1 MKNPQLLKGLLEG
14 CILKL
19 IRDGETYGYELV
31 ENLKKYGFRD
41 ISEGTVYPLLLRLK
55 KNKLIY
61 SHDRESSY
69 GPKRKY
75 YYLSEEGE
83 KELESFY
90 RTWLELRNV
99 IDLIFQDYEGGE
111 HRWAR

>member
-19 IRDGETYGYELV
+19 ISDGETYGYELV

-41 ISEGTVYPLLLRLK
+41 ISEGTVYPLLIRLK
-55 KNKLIY
+55 KNKLLN
-61 SHDRESSY
+61 SKERESPY

-75 YYLSEEGE
+75 YSLSEEGE
-83 KELESFY
+83 KELDSFY
-90 RTWLELRNV
+90 RTWRELRNV
-99 IDLIFQDYEGGE
+99 IDLIFKDYEGGE
-111 HRWAR
+111 HS

>member
-19 IRDGETYGYELV
+19 IGDRETYGYEIV
-31 ENLKKYGFRD
+31 ENLKKYGFRH
-41 ISEGTVYPLLLRLK
+41 ISEGTVYPLLLRLQ
-55 KNKLIY
+55 KNKLLY
-61 SHDRESSY
+61 SKHRESPH

-75 YYLSEEGE
+75 YSLSEEGE
-83 KELESFY
+83 KELDSFY

-99 IDLIFQDYEGGE
+99 IDLIFKDYEGGE
-111 HRWAR
+111 H